1 MPKLSDNVRRKLE
14 LKWKNQ
20 VPFNTMVS
28 RVNIYSDVYQ
38 ACLTHALSTEKE
50 EVMGLLIGQHVNTQ
64 TGLEAMLHAL
74 MLLRRSDKR
83 RDRVEISAEQQ
94 AEASTYAEELAPV
107 DGQPLRVCGWYHS
120 HPHITVHPSHVDVNT
135 QANYQAM
142 DPHFVGLIFS
152 VFSNESSNAKK
163 PSKIEVKCFQA
174 ERGTNGPVGVEVTLN
189 LISRKL
195 SPSYPCLRALLSLP
209 KILYEEE
216 KEAYDMSEALCGIT
230 EVVGGPLVDVF
241 EATLNSAQK
250 DLKEIHEAL

>member
-1 MPKLSDNVRRKLE
+1 
-14 LKWKNQ
+14 
-20 VPFNTMVS
+20 
-28 RVNIYSDVYQ
+28 
-38 ACLTHALSTEKE
+38 
-50 EVMGLLIGQHVNTQ
+50 
-64 TGLEAMLHAL
+64 MLHAL

-163 PSKIEVKCFQA
+163 PSKIEVP
-174 ERGTNGPVGVEVTLN
+174 TD
-189 LISRKL
+189 S
-195 SPSYPCLRALLSLP
+195 
-209 KILYEEE
+209 ILY
-216 KEAYDMSEALCGIT
+216 S
-230 EVVGGPLVDVF
+230 
-241 EATLNSAQK
+241 
-250 DLKEIHEAL
+250 